1 MCGLRWDEDRWSWKE
16 MDEGGDGIREVRTY
30 YVLTYEADRR
40 KAGDTGQAV

>member
-1 MCGLRWDEDRWSWKE
+1 

-30 YVLTYEADRR
+30 VLTYEDDRR